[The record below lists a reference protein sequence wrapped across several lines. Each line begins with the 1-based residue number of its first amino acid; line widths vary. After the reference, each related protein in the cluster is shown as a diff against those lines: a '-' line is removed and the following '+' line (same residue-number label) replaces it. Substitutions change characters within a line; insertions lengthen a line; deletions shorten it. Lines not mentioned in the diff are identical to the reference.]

1 MKRLSVTFGFVTAL
15 LFAATMFLASCS
27 KSDDSKEAVTDY
39 TEEKSNVYSGGG
51 PTESLADEAMPGVP
65 GGSSGTGQGGNTQAG
80 VVTAG
85 EWSDLGNWTFWAG
98 LMQSEDFSDKSS
110 YWMCYTNNRVAVK
123 VTDPSGNPLAGISV
137 KLQRQT
143 DDGIRTLWEALTDNH
158 GLADCWAGLW
168 QQENFAASA
177 LSISVDGQQ
186 MEGHPSL
193 TSWEAPEQMTVN
205 TYAVTPA
212 TAPDMQTDIAFVVD
226 ATGSMSD
233 EIDFLK
239 NDLTDIINQVKEL
252 RPDQTIRTAALF
264 YRDEGDEY
272 LTRHSDFTADVT
284 TTKDFVENQQADGGG
299 DYPEA
304 VHTALEKMLTDLSW
318 NGKARTRLAFMLL
331 DAPAH
336 HETDIIASLQ
346 ESVARC
352 ARLGIRLIPVAASG
366 VDKNTEFM
374 LRFFSIATGG
384 TYVFLTN
391 DSGVGLDHIA
401 ASVGDYEVEQLNRLL
416 IRLIKQYTE

>member
-1 MKRLSVTFGFVTAL
+1 MAFS
-15 LFAATMFLASCS
+15 
-27 KSDDSKEAVTDY
+27 E
-39 TEEKSNVYSGGG
+39 GGE
-51 PTESLADEAMPGVP
+51 PSAP
-65 GGSSGTGQGGNTQAG
+65 GGSSSAGQGGNTQAG

-85 EWSDLGNWTFWAG
+85 EWNDLGNWAFWAN
-98 LMQSEDFSDKSS
+98 LMQSEDFSDKSN

-123 VTDPSGNPLAGISV
+123 VTDPSGNPLAGIAV

-143 DDGIRTLWEALTDNH
+143 DDGLKTVWEAVTDNR
-158 GLADCWAGLW
+158 GLADCWAGIW
-168 QQENFAASA
+168 QQENVDASA
-177 LSISVDGQQ
+177 LSVSVDGQQ

-193 TSWEAPEQMTVN
+193 TAWNAPEQMTVN

-212 TAPDMQTDIAFVVD
+212 KTPDMQTDIAFVVD
-226 ATGSMSD
+226 ATGSMGD
-233 EIDFLK
+233 EIEFLK
-239 NDLTDIINQVKEL
+239 NDLTNIISQVKDL

-264 YRDEGDEY
+264 YRDEGDQY
-272 LTRHSDFTADVT
+272 LTRHSDFTTDVT
-284 TTKDFVENQQADGGG
+284 TTSDFVGNQQADGGG

-318 NGKARTRLAFMLL
+318 NNNARTRIAFMLL

-336 HETDIIASLQ
+336 HETAIIASLQ
-346 ESVARC
+346 ESVASC
-352 ARLGIRLIPVAASG
+352 ARRGIRLIPVAASG

-391 DSGVGLDHIA
+391 DSGVGFDHIA
-401 ASVGDYEVEQLNRLL
+401 ASVGNYEVEQLNRLI

>member
-15 LFAATMFLASCS
+15 LVAATMVLVSCS
-27 KSDDSKEAVTDY
+27 KKEDGGDINALKDMTNAFA
-39 TEEKSNVYSGGG
+39 SSGSMAFSEGG
-51 PTESLADEAMPGVP
+51 APSAP
-65 GGSSGTGQGGNTQAG
+65 GGSSSAGQGGNTQAG

-85 EWSDLGNWTFWAG
+85 EWNDLGNWAFWAN
-98 LMQSEDFSDKSS
+98 LMQSEDFSDKSN

-123 VTDPSGNPLAGISV
+123 VTDPSGNPLAGIAV

-143 DDGIRTLWEALTDNH
+143 DDGLKTVWEAVTDNR
-158 GLADCWAGLW
+158 GLADCWAGIW
-168 QQENFAASA
+168 QQENVDASA
-177 LSISVDGQQ
+177 LSVSVDGQQ

-193 TSWEAPEQMTVN
+193 TAWNAPEQMTVN

-212 TAPDMQTDIAFVVD
+212 KTPDMQTDIAFVVD
-226 ATGSMSD
+226 ATGSMGD
-233 EIDFLK
+233 EIEFLK
-239 NDLTDIINQVKEL
+239 NDLTNIISQVKGL

-264 YRDEGDEY
+264 YRDEGDQY

-284 TTKDFVENQQADGGG
+284 TTSDFVGNQQADGGG

-318 NGKARTRLAFMLL
+318 NNNARTRIAFMLL

-336 HETDIIASLQ
+336 HETAIIASLQ
-346 ESVARC
+346 ESVASC
-352 ARLGIRLIPVAASG
+352 ARRGIRLIPVAASG

-391 DSGVGLDHIA
+391 DSGVGFDHIA
-401 ASVGDYEVEQLNRLL
+401 ASVGNYEVEQLNRLI